1 MIHGRLDYRH
11 RRRIYFL
18 LAGNLLL
25 LGLIRVLLKEGSS
38 FAEVLRRAGP
48 DVAPVILAGLAMT
61 SVIFVGAIDLSV
73 ASIIAVAGSAFG
85 VLVHHDQPPWICY
98 FACLA
103 AAWVLSMWNGYLIRT
118 LKIPAIIVTL
128 AGLPFYRGLALIVA
142 DLGIPDFGG
151 NISVYDAAYHQP
163 GKFYAGWILLAT
175 IIAALIWEAFGRTPR
190 QWLARGNSEEA
201 CRLLGMKPERIL
213 QSAFCAAGIFLGF
226 AALIAVTRLQ
236 AIEPG
241 RMLVGF
247 ELHIVGAV
255 VLGGTN
261 IFGGEG
267 SFGGTILGAF
277 FLYFISQALT
287 YAGASAYFQEAITG
301 AVILAVI
308 GLDCAIHRR
317 QKQLDELA

>member
-1 MIHGRLDYRH
+1 MIHGRLGHRH
-11 RRRIYFL
+11 RRRISFL

-25 LGLIRVLLKEGSS
+25 LGFITAMLKEGSS
-38 FAEVLRRAGP
+38 FAEVIRRAGP
-48 DVAPVILAGLAMT
+48 DVAPVVLAGLAMT
-61 SVIFVGAIDLSV
+61 CVIFVGAIDLSI
-73 ASIIAVAGSAFG
+73 ASIIAVAGSVFG
-85 VLVHHDQPPWICY
+85 ILVHHAQPPWVCY
-98 FACLA
+98 LACVA
-103 AAWVLSMWNGYLIRT
+103 SAWALSMWNGYLIRA
-118 LKIPAIIVTL
+118 LGVPAIIVTL
-128 AGLPFYRGLALIVA
+128 AGLPFYRGVALIIA
-142 DLGIPDFGG
+142 DVGIPDFGG

-163 GKFYAGWILLAT
+163 GKFYAGRILLAV
-175 IIAALIWEAFGRTPR
+175 AALALIWEAFGKTPR

-201 CRLLGMKPERIL
+201 CRLLGMSPGRIL
-213 QSAFCAAGIFLGF
+213 QSAFCVGGLFLGI

-236 AIEPG
+236 AIEPA

-301 AVILAVI
+301 AVILTVI
-308 GLDCAIHRR
+308 GIDCAMHRR
-317 QKQLDELA
+317 QKQLEELA